1 MGESRSLSRDK
12 SSQSHDKPGGRL
24 YIVGTGPGDAG
35 QLTARAVEAIRE
47 AEVLIGNGMYLD
59 LLGSLAEGKRVERS
73 SMGREVERAERAV
86 ALAEKQVVAI
96 VSGGDPGV
104 YGMASL
110 VLELVD
116 HRQLDVTVEV
126 VPGITAAQ
134 AAAARLGSPLSGDY
148 VTLSLSDLL
157 TPWDV
162 IEMRLVHAFAMG
174 VPVVL
179 YNPKSRNRRDHLA
192 LALEIAAR
200 RLPATT
206 PVGIVRNA
214 YRKGEERIVADLG
227 SMGDHLDA
235 VDMHSI
241 VIIGGEETRCWRL
254 GKDAKGII
262 TPRGYHRKYLY

>member
-1 MGESRSLSRDK
+1 MGELPSRS
-12 SSQSHDKPGGRL
+12 HDNPRGRL
-24 YIVGTGPGDAG
+24 FVVGTGPGDAG

-47 AEVLIGNGMYLD
+47 SEVLIGNGMYLD
-59 LLGSLAEGKRVERS
+59 LLGSLVEGKRVERS
-73 SMGREVERAERAV
+73 TMGREVERAERAV
-86 ALAEKQVVAI
+86 ELAQTQVVAI

-116 HRQLDVTVEV
+116 RRQSKVPVEV

-134 AAAARLGSPLSGDY
+134 AAAARLGSPISGDY

-157 TPWDV
+157 TPWEV
-162 IEMRLVHAFAMG
+162 IEARLVHAFAMG

-179 YNPKSRNRRDHLA
+179 YNPKSRNRQDHLA

-200 RLPATT
+200 HLPSTT
-206 PVGIVRNA
+206 PVGVVRDA
-214 YRKGEERIVADLG
+214 YRTGEERIVADLG
-227 SMGDHLDA
+227 SMAGHLDA

-241 VIIGGEETRCWRL
+241 VIIGGEETRCWRQ